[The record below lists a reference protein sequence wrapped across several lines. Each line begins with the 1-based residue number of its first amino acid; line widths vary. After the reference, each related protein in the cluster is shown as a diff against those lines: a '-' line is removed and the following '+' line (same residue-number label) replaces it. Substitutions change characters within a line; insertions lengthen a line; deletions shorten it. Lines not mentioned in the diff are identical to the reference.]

1 MVNQSVVVVG
11 AGVSGLSCAVRL
23 LEAGAD
29 VRVWTR
35 DEPARTTSSA
45 AAAIWYP
52 YKAEPAYLVLR
63 WGTATLAELT
73 RLAGMPGTGVRMRT
87 GIEVFR
93 APAADPWW
101 REAVP
106 DFRRATAGEIPAGW
120 CDGYVLRLPVAD
132 MAVYLGWLTHR
143 VVELGGSIE
152 QRAVAS
158 LDEPLET
165 APVVVNCTGLGARDV
180 ANDPAVFGV
189 RGQVVRVVAP
199 EVDHFLLYESGTEMA
214 YVVPRSADVVLGG
227 TADDGVEDVV
237 PDPATADAIV
247 ARCAALDPRLAAAP
261 RTADV
266 VGIRPCRPTV
276 RLEAERAGDGRV
288 VIHDYGHGGAGVT
301 LSWGCADDVVALAA
315 AVPSER

>member
-1 MVNQSVVVVG
+1 VVVVG

-35 DEPARTTSSA
+35 DELARTTSAA

-52 YKAEPAYLVLR
+52 YLAEPAHLVLR
-63 WGTATLAELT
+63 WGIATLAELT
-73 RLAGMPGTGVRMRT
+73 RLAEVPATGVRMRP

-93 APAADPWW
+93 EPADDPWW

-106 DFRRATAGEIPAGW
+106 DFRRAEPDEIPAGW

-132 MAVYLGWLTHR
+132 MAVYLGWLAGR
-143 VVELGGSIE
+143 VVELGGRIE
-152 QRAVAS
+152 QRVVAG
-158 LDEPLET
+158 LDEPLAE
-165 APVVVNCTGLGARDV
+165 AGVVVNCAGLGAREV
-180 ANDPAVFGV
+180 ANDATVFGV

-199 EVDHFLLYESGTEMA
+199 EVERFLLYESATEMA

-227 TADDGVEDVV
+227 TADEGVEDVV
-237 PDPATADAIV
+237 PDPATADVIV

-261 RTADV
+261 RSADV

-276 RLEAERAGDGRV
+276 RLESERIGDGV

-301 LSWGCADDVVALAA
+301 LSWGCADDVAALAT
-315 AVPSER
+315 AVPSPR